1 MKQVRQECSQMMQQN
16 NNNLSAVVRRLLKF
30 ATHRTGAF
38 ETINLIITH
47 LNRVNLVT
55 MKDLQLQH
63 SLEDG
68 FNHINRKLVDFLRE
82 PEKSLPDII
91 PNNDIRSVQQYPQ
104 TSPTSPTLKKA
115 TRAQ

>member
-1 MKQVRQECSQMMQQN
+1 MMQQN

-68 FNHINRKLVDFLRE
+68 FNHINRKLTKGLIDVV
-82 PEKSLPDII
+82 PERIKEEGTQQSSPVKVQSPIKIQQASFASLEKE
-91 PNNDIRSVQQYPQ
+91 
-104 TSPTSPTLKKA
+104 KKHN
-115 TRAQ
+115 